1 MQKRYGDKE
10 DKGVEDCGAPGC
22 GEDTTLAIGN
32 VATLLL
38 GTLLLILSQISI
50 FERIGMKS
58 YDVYCLAFDIDLN
71 VTCAM
76 NDNDVITIAI
86 YSLNY
91 PYRIF

>member
-1 MQKRYGDKE
+1 
-10 DKGVEDCGAPGC
+10 
-22 GEDTTLAIGN
+22 
-32 VATLLL
+32 
-38 GTLLLILSQISI
+38 
-50 FERIGMKS
+50 MKS

-91 PYRIF
+91 LYRIF